1 MYRELS
7 AQNYTNY
14 IHMIEAD
21 ASVIIFLSH
30 LKQLVDS
37 IIRNDS
43 EDLILMELNLVKFN
57 SKPATI

>member
-7 AQNYTNY
+7 ARNYTNY
-14 IHMIEAD
+14 IRMIEAD

-30 LKQLVDS
+30 LKQLVHS

-43 EDLILMELNLVKFN
+43 EDFILMELNLVKFN